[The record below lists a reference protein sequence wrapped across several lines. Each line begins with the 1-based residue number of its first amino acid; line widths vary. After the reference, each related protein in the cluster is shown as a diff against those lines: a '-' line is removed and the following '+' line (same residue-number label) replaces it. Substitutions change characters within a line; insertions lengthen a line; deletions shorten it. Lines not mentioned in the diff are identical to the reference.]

1 MTTTTSILLVTRGDD
16 GWDRFVPDLS
26 NQTRAPDQFITVID
40 RPTSAADQAV
50 MQAAHPALT
59 FVFNAENIGLTKSL
73 NRGLAVATGDVIF
86 RTDDDDK
93 SRADRIE
100 KQLALMDATGAD
112 LVCSWAEGVM
122 EGESAPP
129 WTIDCPTDDAGLK
142 RALHRRNVI
151 VHASLAFRREAI
163 VKLGGYDETFKYAQD
178 YGLYLAA
185 IRAGLNFAA
194 VPEPLVR
201 RAYAADS
208 ITVSRRYHQMMFSAA
223 ARIVHSAHT
232 GNVNDFLRVVAR
244 YAVLAATPPFLRRW
258 RRRVFQLLGRG
269 A

>member
-1 MTTTTSILLVTRGDD
+1 MSTTSILLVTRGDD
-16 GWDRFVPDLS
+16 GWDRYVPDLLGQS
-26 NQTRAPDQFITVID
+26 RAPDQFITVID
-40 RPTSAADQAV
+40 RATSASERRALAKQ
-50 MQAAHPALT
+50 HPLLT
-59 FVFNAENIGLTKSL
+59 FVFNDENIGLTKSL
-73 NRGLAVATGDVIF
+73 NRGLSVATGEVIF
-86 RTDDDDK
+86 RTDDDDR

-100 KQLALMDATGAD
+100 KQLALMEAAKAD
-112 LVCSWAEGVM
+112 LVCSWAEGVL
-122 EGESAPP
+122 EGETAPP

-151 VHASLAFRREAI
+151 VHASLAFRRDAI
-163 VKLGGYDETFKYAQD
+163 LALGGYDETFRYAQD

-185 IRAGLNFAA
+185 IRAGLVFAA

-223 ARIVHSAHT
+223 ARIVHSAHS

>member
-1 MTTTTSILLVTRGDD
+1 MKTTSILLVTRGDA
-16 GWDRFVPDLS
+16 GWDRYVPDLQQQS
-26 NQTRAPDQFITVID
+26 QPPDQFITVID
-40 RPTSAADQAV
+40 RTTSEAERQALAAR
-50 MQAAHPALT
+50 HPSLT
-59 FVFNAENIGLTKSL
+59 FVFNDENIGLTKSL
-73 NRGLAVATGDVIF
+73 NRGLAVATGEVIL

-93 SRADRIE
+93 SRGDRIE
-100 KQLALMDATGAD
+100 KQLALMAASGAD

-122 EGESAPP
+122 EGETAPP
-129 WTIDCPTDDAGLK
+129 WIIDCPTDDAGLK
-142 RALHRRNVI
+142 RALLRRNVI
-151 VHASLAFRREAI
+151 VHASLAFRRDAI
-163 VKLGGYDETFKYAQD
+163 AALGGYDETFRYAQD

-185 IRAGLNFAA
+185 IRAGLTFAA
-194 VPEPLVR
+194 ISEPLVR

-258 RRRVFQLLGRG
+258 RRRLFQLMGRG